1 MMSDIL
7 TRLSAVP
14 SRPHGATETT
24 DETYDRQLRDLV
36 TYLKQPGLVP
46 STTDP
51 NEYLQVLSPSTHSL
65 SFLYLLRF
73 HIQQA
78 QKRTKRDIPDVLQ
91 PGGILWKWAV
101 RFLRSFDPIQIRYS
115 IHEWR
120 QLVEVVASAAL
131 TTSKSFLALKVTRD
145 ALEQLGLCGIFTS
158 THLLLVRL
166 ALLSSSYTYALPI
179 TNQLLYHFPTD
190 ADHVHHGYLSCSEH
204 APTTTLVTNASGI
217 SSKLTH
223 RDHLQYFLYSA
234 MIYMAL
240 KKWDEACHC
249 LNAVITSPTSNA
261 VSKIMVEAY
270 KKWIL
275 VNLLGYGKVIS
286 CSIVVS
292 LHDVGAWLIDLNA
305 QIPPT
310 SKMIAPHVMRVY
322 QSVARPY
329 ISVAEAFEKG
339 ELQKMIT
346 EIDLGQTMWQ
356 ADKNTG
362 LVSQLFEA
370 YDKFVI
376 VKLGKTFSA
385 LTMADVLQRTSSTA
399 QSPLQI
405 EEFVA
410 SLVMSG
416 ALRANLSHT
425 PHENGTTMLRL
436 SLGSRSDTCRQ
447 EHIRAE
453 LIRARTALN
462 AIAQGVTQTDQTLEL
477 SRENLQFLAKSQKWS
492 GNSDKIS
499 SSGEAGGGGD
509 IDEDIM
515 GDGQ

>member
-1 MMSDIL
+1 MSDVL

-24 DETYDRQLRDLV
+24 DETYDRQLRELV

-131 TTSKSFLALKVTRD
+131 TSSKSFLALKVTRD

-190 ADHVHHGYLSCSEH
+190 ADHVHHGYFSCSEH
-204 APTTTLVTNASGI
+204 ASTTTLVTNASGI

-240 KKWDEACHC
+240 KKWDEASHC
-249 LNAVITSPTSNA
+249 LNAVIGSPTSNA

-275 VNLLGYGKVIS
+275 ANLLGHGK
-286 CSIVVS
+286 
-292 LHDVGAWLIDLNA
+292 
-305 QIPPT
+305 IPPT
-310 SKMIAPHVMRVY
+310 SKMIAPHVIRVY
-322 QSVARPY
+322 QSLARPY

-339 ELQKMIT
+339 DLQKMIT
-346 EIDLGQTMWQ
+346 EIDLGQTIWQ

-399 QSPLQI
+399 QSPHGI

-416 ALRANLSHT
+416 ALRASLSHA

-436 SLGSRSDTCRQ
+436 SLGSRCDKCRE

-462 AIAQGVTQTDQTLEL
+462 AIAQGITQTDQTLEL
-477 SRENLQFLAKSQKWS
+477 SWENFQFLAKSQKWS

-499 SSGEAGGGGD
+499 SSGEVGGGGD
-509 IDEDIM
+509 IDEDLM
-515 GDGQ
+515 GDGH

>member
-1 MMSDIL
+1 MIAIM
-7 TRLSAVP
+7 P
-14 SRPHGATETT
+14 
-24 DETYDRQLRDLV
+24 
-36 TYLKQPGLVP
+36 
-46 STTDP
+46 
-51 NEYLQVLSPSTHSL
+51 QVLSPSTHSL

-131 TTSKSFLALKVTRD
+131 TSSKSFLALKVTRD

-158 THLLLVRL
+158 THLLLARL
-166 ALLSSSYTYALPI
+166 ALLSSSYSYALPI

-240 KKWDEACHC
+240 KKWDEASHC
-249 LNAVITSPTSNA
+249 LNAVIASPTSNA

-275 VNLLGYGKVIS
+275 ANLLGYGK
-286 CSIVVS
+286 
-292 LHDVGAWLIDLNA
+292 
-305 QIPPT
+305 IPPT

-339 ELQKMIT
+339 DLQKMII
-346 EIDLGQTMWQ
+346 EIDLGQTIWQ

-385 LTMADVLQRTSSTA
+385 LTMADVRQRTSSTA
-399 QSPLQI
+399 QSPHKI

-410 SLVMSG
+410 SLVMSA
-416 ALRANLSHT
+416 ALRATLSHA

-462 AIAQGVTQTDQTLEL
+462 AIAQGVTKTDQTLEL

-509 IDEDIM
+509 IDEDLM
-515 GDGQ
+515 GDGH

>member
-1 MMSDIL
+1 
-7 TRLSAVP
+7 
-14 SRPHGATETT
+14 
-24 DETYDRQLRDLV
+24 
-36 TYLKQPGLVP
+36 
-46 STTDP
+46 
-51 NEYLQVLSPSTHSL
+51 
-65 SFLYLLRF
+65 
-73 HIQQA
+73 
-78 QKRTKRDIPDVLQ
+78 
-91 PGGILWKWAV
+91 
-101 RFLRSFDPIQIRYS
+101 
-115 IHEWR
+115 
-120 QLVEVVASAAL
+120 
-131 TTSKSFLALKVTRD
+131 
-145 ALEQLGLCGIFTS
+145 
-158 THLLLVRL
+158 
-166 ALLSSSYTYALPI
+166 
-179 TNQLLYHFPTD
+179 
-190 ADHVHHGYLSCSEH
+190 
-204 APTTTLVTNASGI
+204 
-217 SSKLTH
+217 
-223 RDHLQYFLYSA
+223 
-234 MIYMAL
+234 
-240 KKWDEACHC
+240 
-249 LNAVITSPTSNA
+249 
-261 VSKIMVEAY
+261 MVEAY

-346 EIDLGQTMWQ
+346 EIDLGQTIWQ
-356 ADKNTG
+356 AVRYLLLCHTSRKSMLTILQDKNTG

-509 IDEDIM
+509 IDEDLM